1 MGSDHG
7 TPHGHDGGRVPADAA
22 TGTGAGDGTGTPGAA
37 EADLASAVE
46 RHRVAAERYSVA
58 KYEYKAAKYALKA
71 ARLRAGQDPQGRRAH
86 GHHHG
91 HREHHGTYS
100 RHRYDDRLP
109 ETRSRREGEPLADGV
124 DHGRERR
131 GRRQVVLEV
140 VATERISEHIQR
152 LTLGGDGF
160 EEFRDNAYTDKY
172 VKILFVDPALGL
184 QPPYDIQALRK
195 TLPKHQRPVRRT
207 YTVHSVDPDA
217 RTLVIDF
224 VVHGDAGVAGPWA
237 AAARVGDRVAFS
249 GPGGKYAPDPRAD
262 WHLLVGDAAALPA
275 ISAALAA
282 LPADAV
288 GAAFIEVPGPADEWE
303 LEAPPGVTVS
313 WLHRGLAERVP
324 SPLPGAVQ
332 SMEWPPGRVQAF
344 VHGEKAAVK
353 SLRRHLLEDRGVDR
367 RMLSLSSYWSRGSS
381 GD

>member
-1 MGSDHG
+1 MGSHHSKARGLD
-7 TPHGHDGGRVPADAA
+7 DGRSPAE
-22 TGTGAGDGTGTPGAA
+22 AGDGPGNGAA
-37 EADLASAVE
+37 DEVESDLGAAVE
-46 RHRVAAERYSVA
+46 RYRAAAERYSVA

-71 ARLRAGQDPQGRRAH
+71 ERLRAGQDVKGHRQH

-91 HREHHGTYS
+91 YREHHGKY
-100 RHRYDDRLP
+100 RHRRYESHVDRLP
-109 ETRSRREGEPLADGV
+109 GSEGGPRPDGADE
-124 DHGRERR
+124 GRERR
-131 GRRQVVLEV
+131 GRQQVVLEV
-140 VATERISEHIQR
+140 VATERIGEHVQR
-152 LTLGGDGF
+152 LTLGGEGF
-160 EEFRDNAYTDKY
+160 EDFRDNAYTDKY

-184 QPPYDIQALRK
+184 EPPYDVQALRK

-224 VVHGDAGVAGPWA
+224 VVHGDSGVAGPWA
-237 AAARVGDRVAFS
+237 AKAQLGDKLAFS

-262 WHLLVGDAAALPA
+262 WHLLAGDASALPA

-282 LPADAV
+282 LPGDAV
-288 GAAFIEVPGPADEWE
+288 GTAFIEVPGPSDEWE
-303 LEAPPGVTVS
+303 LEAPRGVDVT
-313 WLHRGLAERVP
+313 WLHRRLDERVP
-324 SPLPGAVQ
+324 SPLADAVR
-332 SMEWPPGRVQAF
+332 SMAWRPGRVQAF
-344 VHGEKAAVK
+344 VHGEKSAVK